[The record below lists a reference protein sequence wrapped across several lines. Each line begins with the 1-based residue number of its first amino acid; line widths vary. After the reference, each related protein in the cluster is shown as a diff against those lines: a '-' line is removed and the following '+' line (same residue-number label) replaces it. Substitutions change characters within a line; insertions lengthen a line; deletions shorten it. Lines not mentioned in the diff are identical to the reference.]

1 MKHLSKDTNN
11 EMWGHQSLSH
21 SPSSERMKAIRTFL
35 LLCTVCGYKSIKGS
49 AAAAAAAVIVGR
61 MSFMLARNFNDIY
74 RGEM

>member
-1 MKHLSKDTNN
+1 
-11 EMWGHQSLSH
+11 
-21 SPSSERMKAIRTFL
+21 MKAIRTFL